1 VITSAPDGS
10 APTAPRWRWL
20 VTDLDG
26 TLVDREQNLVPRS
39 VEALARFRALG
50 GSVVI
55 ATGRN
60 EPSATRYHRQLGLD
74 TPLIVYNGARV
85 VSPSGERLLD
95 LDLGAAW
102 PVVRDQVVPALPDG
116 MGALAFAGTDAYV
129 LRSAPALAEYARR
142 DGIVLKAFPRP
153 PAPGD
158 PGDSG
163 GPAAPGDPGDLP
175 VTKVML
181 IAAEPGLDA
190 PAAGVRAVCPEVT
203 LVQSEATYLEILPP
217 HADKGS
223 ALTWL
228 ARRHG
233 VELSRVA
240 AIGDNPND
248 VPMLVTAG
256 LGAAVGD
263 GHADV
268 HGVADWV
275 AGPCADGAV
284 ADLVDRLL
292 ADEPQ

>member
-1 VITSAPDGS
+1 MTTSAPDES
-10 APTAPRWRWL
+10 ASTAPRWRWL

-26 TLVDREQNLVPRS
+26 TLVDRDQNLVPRS
-39 VEALARFRALG
+39 VEALARFRARG

-85 VSPSGERLLD
+85 VASSGERLLD
-95 LDLGAAW
+95 LDLGPAW
-102 PVVRDQVVPALPDG
+102 PVVRDTVVPELPDG
-116 MGALAFAGTDAYV
+116 VGAVAFAGTTAHALRPAPV
-129 LRSAPALAEYARR
+129 LADYARR
-142 DGIVLKAFPRP
+142 DGIALE
-153 PAPGD
+153 
-158 PGDSG
+158 
-163 GPAAPGDPGDLP
+163 AAPVPEGTA

-181 IAAEPGLDA
+181 IAERPGLDDL
-190 PAAGVRAVCPEVT
+190 AARVREASPDVT
-203 LVQSEATYLEILPP
+203 LVQSEATYLEVLPA

-228 ARRHG
+228 AGREG

-248 VPMLVTAG
+248 VPMLVIAG

-263 GHADV
+263 GHAVV
-268 HGVADWV
+268 HDVADWV

-292 ADEPQ
+292 ADGPQ

>member
-1 VITSAPDGS
+1 MITSAPDES
-10 APTAPRWRWL
+10 APTALRWRWL

-26 TLVDREQNLVPRS
+26 TLVDRDQNLVPRS
-39 VEALARFRALG
+39 VEALARFRARG

-85 VSPSGERLLD
+85 VAPSGERLLD
-95 LDLGAAW
+95 LDLGPAW
-102 PVVRDQVVPALPDG
+102 PVVRDEVVPELPDG
-116 MGALAFAGTDAYV
+116 VGAVAFAGTDAYALRPAEV
-129 LRSAPALAEYARR
+129 LADYARR
-142 DGIVLKAFPRP
+142 DGIALA
-153 PAPGD
+153 
-158 PGDSG
+158 
-163 GPAAPGDPGDLP
+163 AAPVPEGTP

-181 IAAEPGLDA
+181 IAERPGLDGL
-190 PAAGVRAVCPEVT
+190 AARVRDACPEVT
-203 LVQSEATYLEILPP
+203 LVQSEATYLEVLPA

-228 ARRHG
+228 AGREG

-248 VPMLVTAG
+248 VPMLVIAG

-263 GHADV
+263 GHARV
-268 HGVADWV
+268 HDVADWV
-275 AGPCADGAV
+275 AGPCAGGAV
-284 ADLVDRLL
+284 ADLVERLL
-292 ADEPQ
+292 ADGPQ

>member
-1 VITSAPDGS
+1 MITSARDES
-10 APTAPRWRWL
+10 ASTALRWRWL

-26 TLVDREQNLVPRS
+26 TLVDRDQHLVPRS
-39 VEALARFRALG
+39 VEALARFRARG

-85 VSPSGERLLD
+85 VAPSGERLLD
-95 LDLGAAW
+95 LDLGPAW
-102 PVVRDQVVPALPDG
+102 PVVRDAVVPGLPDG
-116 MGALAFAGTDAYV
+116 VGAVAFAGTAAYALRPAGV
-129 LRSAPALAEYARR
+129 LADYARR
-142 DGIVLKAFPRP
+142 DGIALA
-153 PAPGD
+153 
-158 PGDSG
+158 
-163 GPAAPGDPGDLP
+163 AAPVPAGTP

-181 IAAEPGLDA
+181 IAERPGLDDLA
-190 PAAGVRAVCPEVT
+190 SRVREACPEVT
-203 LVQSEATYLEILPP
+203 LVQSEATYLEVLPA

-228 ARRHG
+228 AGREG

-248 VPMLVTAG
+248 VPMLRIAG

-263 GHADV
+263 GHASV
-268 HGVADWV
+268 HDVADWV
-275 AGPCADGAV
+275 AGPCAAGAV
-284 ADLVDRLL
+284 ADLVERLL
-292 ADEPQ
+292 ADGPE

>member
-1 VITSAPDGS
+1 MITSAPGES
-10 APTAPRWRWL
+10 ASTAPRWRWL

-26 TLVDREQNLVPRS
+26 TLVDRDQNLVPRS
-39 VEALARFRALG
+39 VEALARFRARG

-85 VSPSGERLLD
+85 VAPSGERLLD
-95 LDLGAAW
+95 LDLGPAW
-102 PVVRDQVVPALPDG
+102 PVVRDTVIPELPDG
-116 MGALAFAGTDAYV
+116 VGAVAFAGTTAYALRPAPV
-129 LRSAPALAEYARR
+129 LADYARR
-142 DGIVLKAFPRP
+142 DGIALE
-153 PAPGD
+153 
-158 PGDSG
+158 
-163 GPAAPGDPGDLP
+163 AAPVPEGTA

-181 IAAEPGLDA
+181 IAERPGLDDL
-190 PAAGVRAVCPEVT
+190 AARVREASPDVT
-203 LVQSEATYLEILPP
+203 LVQSEATYLEVLPA

-228 ARRHG
+228 AGREG

-248 VPMLVTAG
+248 VPMLVIAG

-263 GHADV
+263 GHAVV
-268 HGVADWV
+268 HDVADWV

-292 ADEPQ
+292 ADGPQ